1 MRKFLIGIPMYLL
14 WGYAF
19 LGYILLML
27 IFIGI
32 LLGLLFNSVTGLAVL
47 ENLIFLYDE
56 LLTRQGLLGWIIAIW
71 LPGQYFLSYSIYNF
85 LKKYY
90 Y

>member
-1 MRKFLIGIPMYLL
+1 MRKFLIGIPMYLS
-14 WGYAF
+14 WAYAL

-32 LLGLLFNSVTGLAVL
+32 LLGLLFDSITELAVL
-47 ENLIFLYDE
+47 ENLITIYDE
-56 LLTRQGLLGWIIAIW
+56 LLNRQGVLGWIMAIW
-71 LPGQYFLSYSIYNF
+71 LPGQYFLSYAIYNF

>member
-1 MRKFLIGIPMYLL
+1 MRKFLIGIPMYLS
-14 WGYAF
+14 WAYAL

-32 LLGLLFNSVTGLAVL
+32 LLGLLFNSVTELAVL
-47 ENLIFLYDE
+47 ENLITLYDI
-56 LLTRQGLLGWIIAIW
+56 LLNRQGVLGWIMAIW
-71 LPGQYFLSYSIYNF
+71 LPGQYFLSYAIYNF
-85 LKKYY
+85 LKEYY

>member
-1 MRKFLIGIPMYLL
+1 MRKFLIGIPMYLS
-14 WGYAF
+14 WAYAL

-32 LLGLLFNSVTGLAVL
+32 LLGLLLNSLTGLAIL

-56 LLTRQGLLGWIIAIW
+56 LLTRQGLIGWIMAIW
-71 LPGQYFLSYSIYNF
+71 LPGQYFFSYAIYNF

>member
-1 MRKFLIGIPMYLL
+1 MRRFLIGIPMYVS
-14 WGYAF
+14 WAYALF
-19 LGYILLML
+19 GYILLML

-32 LLGLLFNSVTGLAVL
+32 LLGLLLNSVTGFAVL
-47 ENLIFLYDE
+47 ENLMYLYDN
-56 LLTRQGLLGWIIAIW
+56 LLTKQGLLGWIMAIW
-71 LPGQYFLSYSIYNF
+71 LPGQFFLSYAIYNF

>member
-1 MRKFLIGIPMYLL
+1 MRKFLIGIPMYLS
-14 WGYAF
+14 WAYAL

-32 LLGLLFNSVTGLAVL
+32 LLGLLFNSVTELAVL
-47 ENLIFLYDE
+47 ENLITLYDV
-56 LLTRQGLLGWIIAIW
+56 LLNRQGVLGWIMAIW
-71 LPGQYFLSYSIYNF
+71 LPGQYFLSYAIYDF

>member
-1 MRKFLIGIPMYLL
+1 MRKFLIGIPMYLS
-14 WGYAF
+14 WAYAL

-32 LLGLLFNSVTGLAVL
+32 LLGLLFNSVTELAVL
-47 ENLIFLYDE
+47 ENLITLYDE
-56 LLTRQGLLGWIIAIW
+56 LLNRQGVLGWIMAIW
-71 LPGQYFLSYSIYNF
+71 LPGQYFLSYAIYNF
-85 LKKYY
+85 LKEYY

>member
-1 MRKFLIGIPMYLL
+1 MRKFLIGVPMYLS
-14 WGYAF
+14 WAYAL

-32 LLGLLFNSVTGLAVL
+32 LLGLLFNSVTRFAIL
-47 ENLIFLYDE
+47 ENLIFLYDD
-56 LLTRQGLLGWIIAIW
+56 LLTRQGLLGWIMAIW
-71 LPGQYFLSYSIYNF
+71 LPGQYFLSYAIYNF

>member
-1 MRKFLIGIPMYLL
+1 MRKFLIGIPMYLS
-14 WGYAF
+14 WAYAL

-32 LLGLLFNSVTGLAVL
+32 LLGLLFNSVTELAVL
-47 ENLIFLYDE
+47 ENLITLYDI
-56 LLTRQGLLGWIIAIW
+56 LLNRQGVLGWIMAIW
-71 LPGQYFLSYSIYNF
+71 LPGQYFLSYAIYNF

>member
-1 MRKFLIGIPMYLL
+1 MRKFLIGIPMYLS
-14 WGYAF
+14 WAYAL

-32 LLGLLFNSVTGLAVL
+32 LLGLLFNSVTELAVL
-47 ENLIFLYDE
+47 ENLITLYDV
-56 LLTRQGLLGWIIAIW
+56 LLNRQGVLGWIMAIW
-71 LPGQYFLSYSIYNF
+71 LPGQYFLSYAIYNF

>member
-27 IFIGI
+27 IFISI
-32 LLGLLFNSVTGLAVL
+32 LLGLLFNSLTGLAVL
-47 ENLIFLYDE
+47 ENLISLFDE
-56 LLTRQGLLGWIIAIW
+56 LLNRQGLLGWIIAIW
-71 LPGQYFLSYSIYNF
+71 LPGQYFLSYAIYDF

>member
-1 MRKFLIGIPMYLL
+1 MRRFIIGIPMYLS
-14 WGYAF
+14 WAYAL

-32 LLGLLFNSVTGLAVL
+32 LLGLLFNSVTRFAIL
-47 ENLIFLYDE
+47 ENLIFLYDD
-56 LLTRQGLLGWIIAIW
+56 LLTRQGLLGWIMAIW
-71 LPGQYFLSYSIYNF
+71 LPGQYFLSYAIYNF

>member
-1 MRKFLIGIPMYLL
+1 MRKFLIGIPMYLS
-14 WGYAF
+14 WAYAL

-32 LLGLLFNSVTGLAVL
+32 LLGLLFDSINELAVL
-47 ENLIFLYDE
+47 ENLIFLFDE
-56 LLTRQGLLGWIIAIW
+56 LLTRQGVLGWIMAIW
-71 LPGQYFLSYSIYNF
+71 LPGQYFLSYAIYNF

>member
-1 MRKFLIGIPMYLL
+1 
-14 WGYAF
+14 
-19 LGYILLML
+19 ML

-32 LLGLLFNSVTGLAVL
+32 LLGLLFNSLTGLAIL
-47 ENLIFLYDE
+47 ENLIFLFDE
-56 LLTRQGLLGWIIAIW
+56 LLTRQGFLGWIIAIW
-71 LPGQYFLSYSIYNF
+71 LPGQYFLSYAIYDF

>member
-1 MRKFLIGIPMYLL
+1 MRRFLIGIPMYLS
-14 WGYAF
+14 WAYAL

-32 LLGLLFNSVTGLAVL
+32 LLGLLFNSVTRFAIL
-47 ENLIFLYDE
+47 ENLIFLYDD
-56 LLTRQGLLGWIIAIW
+56 LLTRQGLLGWIMAIW
-71 LPGQYFLSYSIYNF
+71 LPGQYFLSYAIYNF